1 MRTLIQV
8 EFDTETANR
17 LIADGSMPKALQG
30 IISTL
35 KPEAVYFAPT
45 AGRRCAYLFVDL
57 PAEYSMV
64 PMLEPLWELN
74 AEISITPCM
83 NLDDLTKGLGIIS
96 GS

>member
-17 LIADGSMPKALQG
+17 LIADGTMPKALQG
-30 IISTL
+30 IMASL
-35 KPEAVYFAPT
+35 KPEAAYFAPT

-57 PAEYSMV
+57 PNEYSLV

-83 NLDDLTKGLGIIS
+83 NADDLAKGLGIIS